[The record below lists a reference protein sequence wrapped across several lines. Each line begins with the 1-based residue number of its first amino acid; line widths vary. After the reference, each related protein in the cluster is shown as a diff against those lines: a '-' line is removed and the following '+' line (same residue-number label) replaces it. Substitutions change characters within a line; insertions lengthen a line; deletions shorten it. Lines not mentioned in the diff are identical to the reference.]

1 MSIYA
6 TARQSEADAR
16 SEVFSRLL
24 DATEDCDDL
33 IRSLKETVET
43 SLKMATAAIN
53 AALTEMPNAQLVK
66 SSRISWDARRA
77 AVAEV
82 HDAIDRLFGKPLAA
96 LVAERDYH
104 EGD

>member
-1 MSIYA
+1 MHNIPNAY
-6 TARQSEADAR
+6 QSEASAR

-33 IRSLKETVET
+33 IRDLKDMVAT
-43 SLKMATAAIN
+43 SVKMATAAVN
-53 AALTEMPNAQLVK
+53 AALTEMPNDQLVK
-66 SSRISWDARRA
+66 ASRISWDARRD

-96 LVAERDYH
+96 LVKERDYH
-104 EGD
+104 EGA